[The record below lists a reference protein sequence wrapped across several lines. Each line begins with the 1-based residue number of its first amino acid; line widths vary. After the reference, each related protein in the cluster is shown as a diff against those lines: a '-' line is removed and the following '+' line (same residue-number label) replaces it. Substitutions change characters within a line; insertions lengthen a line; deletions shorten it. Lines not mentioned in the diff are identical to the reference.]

1 MKGVRMKRH
10 LRLELKKNIKLKLL
24 AEKAGITQVYLSQII
39 NNRIKPSQ
47 DLASK
52 LAKLSNQMMFTDKF
66 KPEDF

>member
-1 MKGVRMKRH
+1 MKRH

-66 KPEDF
+66 KPEDFLK